1 VGFGERLVEL
11 KIIEQVIA
19 EARSGKGAV
28 VVVTGATGTGKT
40 ALLQAM
46 IERAA
51 RDNGSCFTVTASA
64 SERPHPYGL
73 LDQLVKVMRAGG
85 MADPGW
91 GDDTDGERRD
101 PFAGYNRVY
110 RAIHEFARSGS
121 VLIGIDDVHF
131 ADEQSLRFLGY
142 LIRRVA
148 WSPVVIVL
156 NGNSSYEREQAALN
170 AEMLHLSHCHRLRLQ
185 PLTGRGIA
193 ELLAGRL
200 GTAPDQAVA
209 AFCAEVTG
217 GVPLLLQGLLDD
229 AAPDLRPGGSFRQA
243 VLRSLHRCEPRVAAA
258 ARSIA
263 VLGAEA
269 GPSLVAEFLGADLPQ
284 VQVGIA
290 ELRAMGLLAGDD
302 FRHEQTRLA
311 VLATVPLDELPEL
324 RGRAAELLYRGG
336 APAGAA
342 ADQLMAAPGH
352 GDPAWGGPIARE
364 AAREAMA
371 AGDVTR
377 AVDYLRHAV
386 SAGTDD
392 AERIPATVLLAD
404 AQWHADPGKAA
415 RYLDDLVRDTRA
427 GRVSGTDVFV
437 VVHHLVWWGRLA
449 EADEAFY
456 AIAGGY
462 GWPGGD
468 EDCAVPAA
476 DTCLTLLWTIFSRAG
491 LSTDTGGAAGWSS
504 HAPDAWAGPM
514 VAVAYL
520 NAVATLDHDG
530 AEAKEADQ
538 MLSGL
543 RAGSSVTPALYAL
556 VLLVQTGRL
565 SEAVRWSDRLLEED
579 WIRRTPMRRVMF
591 ELIKAVAAL
600 RQGQPAEALRCVE
613 RVLATVPPAS
623 WGIVAGLPLG
633 LAVRAATEQG
643 DFAVAR
649 SFLNFPVPAA
659 MFDTPFALPY
669 LQALARYHRAMGHP
683 RTALTH
689 LQSCARLMEKWAGE
703 APPVDA
709 GPERGFSAPSRG
721 PGAANGAADDRPA
734 RRRRKDGRHLHA
746 VEADRE
752 RGPEAPPGVELTDAE
767 LRVASLAAAG
777 DTNRQIA
784 RKLFIT
790 VSTVEQHLTKIYR
803 KLNVRSRS
811 GLSKGLRELRG

>member
-1 VGFGERLVEL
+1 VGFGERKVEL
-11 KIIEQVIA
+11 KIIEQVVA
-19 EARSGKGAV
+19 ESRHGKGAV

-40 ALLQAM
+40 ALLQTTV
-46 IERAA
+46 ERAVGG
-51 RDNGSCFTVTASA
+51 DGSCFTVTASA
-64 SERPHPYGL
+64 SERTHPYGL

-85 MADPGW
+85 MGDPGW
-91 GDDTDGERRD
+91 GDDPTGERRD
-101 PFAGYNRVY
+101 PFTGYNRVY
-110 RAIHEFARSGS
+110 RAIHEFARAGPI
-121 VLIGIDDVHF
+121 LIGIDDVHF

-170 AEMLHLSHCHRLRLQ
+170 AEMLHLSHCHRLRLE
-185 PLTGRGIA
+185 PLSVRGIA
-193 ELLAGRL
+193 EQLTARL
-200 GTAPDQAVA
+200 GHPPESDVTT
-209 AFCAEVTG
+209 FCADLTG

-229 AAPDLRPGGSFRQA
+229 GAPDLRPGGAFRQA
-243 VLRSLHRCEPRVAAA
+243 VLRSLHRCEPRVAAV

-269 GPSLVAEFLGADLPQ
+269 GPSLIADFLGIDLPL
-284 VQVGIA
+284 VHVGFA
-290 ELRAMGLLAGDD
+290 ELRAMGLLATDG

-311 VLATVPLDELPEL
+311 VLATIAQEELPAL
-324 RGRAAELLYRGG
+324 RSKAAELLYRGG

-342 ADQLMAAPGH
+342 ADQLMAAPGG
-352 GDPAWGGPIARE
+352 GDPVWGGPIARE

-371 AGDVTR
+371 AGDVNR

-386 SAGTDD
+386 SASTGETDRV
-392 AERIPATVLLAD
+392 EATVLLAD
-404 AQWHADPGKAA
+404 AQWHADPGKSV
-415 RYLDDLVRDTRA
+415 RYLDDLVRDARA
-427 GRVSGTDVFV
+427 GRLTGTDAFV
-437 VVHHLVWWGRLA
+437 VVHQLAWWGRLG
-449 EADEAFY
+449 EADEVFHP
-456 AIAGGY
+456 IAVGY
-462 GWPGGD
+462 GWPAGD
-468 EDCAVPAA
+468 EECAVPVAE
-476 DTCLTLLWTIFSRAG
+476 TCLTLLWTIFSRAG
-491 LSTDTGGAAGWSS
+491 LSTDTGGEANWPAYAPEAWS
-504 HAPDAWAGPM
+504 GPM

-565 SEAVRWSDRLLEED
+565 TEAVRWSDRLLEED
-579 WIRRTPMRRVMF
+579 WISRAPMRRVMF
-591 ELIKAVAAL
+591 EMIKAVAAI
-600 RQGQPAEALRCVE
+600 RQGDHAEALRCVGT
-613 RVLATVPPAS
+613 VLATVPPAS

-689 LQSCARLMEKWAGE
+689 LQSCAKLVGKWSPAVE
-703 APPVDA
+703 PAEEPPA
-709 GPERGFSAPSRG
+709 QPERPAERRRVRKEPTAGG
-721 PGAANGAADDRPA
+721 EPA
-734 RRRRKDGRHLHA
+734 RT
-746 VEADRE
+746 AD
-752 RGPEAPPGVELTDAE
+752 LTDAE
-767 LRVASLAAAG
+767 LRVAALAAAG

-803 KLNVRSRS
+803 KLNVRSRT
-811 GLSKGLRELRG
+811 GLSAGMRELRG